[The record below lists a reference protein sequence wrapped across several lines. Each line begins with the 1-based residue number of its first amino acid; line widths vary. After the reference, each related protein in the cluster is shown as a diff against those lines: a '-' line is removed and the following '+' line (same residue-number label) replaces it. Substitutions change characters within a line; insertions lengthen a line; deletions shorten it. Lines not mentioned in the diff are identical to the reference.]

1 MEKDIINSFKTI
13 SEVENYRDTILEAC
27 KSRIDYLQTLT
38 KAANLSEKNFGY
50 IKECFEAMSPE
61 LFNLK
66 EGKQIL
72 NKYTKTIKENK
83 NLSSLHKI
91 YETIRK
97 AGKDTDVDFLMKSL
111 PETKWDID
119 KKTVNEDVKKLGKI
133 LAEGYIMLGQE
144 KADSILPKENTYLYK
159 AVNYIAENQISKSN
173 LLECSDAIKII
184 KSNILQKDSIKNV
197 FESKDLDEL
206 ANELL
211 EEFNKKYSDSLSAEE
226 TNVLK
231 EIASSE
237 DRESIFNKY
246 KASCI
251 EKITEAKIKFE
262 KNGDSN
268 SSNRLASV
276 MEQVNNKAYNLETI
290 GEDVCNLIE
299 LSNIFE

>member
-13 SEVENYRDTILEAC
+13 SEVENYREIVLEAC
-27 KSRIDYLQTLT
+27 KSRINYLQTLT

-50 IKECFEAMSPE
+50 IKECFEAISPE

-72 NKYTKTIKENK
+72 NKYTKTIKESK

-111 PETKWDID
+111 PETKWNID

-144 KADSILPKENTYLYK
+144 KADSILPKENAYLYK

-184 KSNILQKDSIKNV
+184 KSNILQKDGIKNV
-197 FESKDLDEL
+197 FENKDLDEL

-211 EEFNKKYSDSLSAEE
+211 EEFNKKYSDSLSTEE

-237 DRESIFNKY
+237 DRESIFNKC

-251 EKITEAKIKFE
+251 EKITEAKAKFE
-262 KNGDSN
+262 KDGDSN

-276 MEQVNNKAYNLETI
+276 IEQVNNKAYNLETI

>member
-1 MEKDIINSFKTI
+1 MEKDILNSFKTI
-13 SEVENYRDTILEAC
+13 SEVENYRDTILEEC

-72 NKYTKTIKENK
+72 NKYSKTIKENK
-83 NLSSLHKI
+83 NLSSLHRI

-111 PETKWDID
+111 SETKWDID

-184 KSNILQKDSIKNV
+184 KSNILQKDGIKNV

-211 EEFNKKYSDSLSAEE
+211 EEFNKKYSDTLSAEE
-226 TNVLK
+226 TSVLK

-237 DRESIFNKY
+237 DREGIFNKY

-251 EKITEAKIKFE
+251 EKINEAKKKFE
-262 KNGDSN
+262 KDGDSN
-268 SSNRLASV
+268 SSNRLNSV
-276 MEQVNNKAYNLETI
+276 MEQVNNKPYNLETI

>member
-13 SEVENYRDTILEAC
+13 SEVENYRDTILEEC

-72 NKYTKTIKENK
+72 NKYSKTIKENK
-83 NLSSLHKI
+83 NLSSLHRI

-184 KSNILQKDSIKNV
+184 KSNILQKDGIKNV

-211 EEFNKKYSDSLSAEE
+211 EEFNKKYSDALSAEE
-226 TNVLK
+226 TSVLK

-237 DRESIFNKY
+237 DREGIFNKY

-251 EKITEAKIKFE
+251 EKINEAKKKFE
-262 KNGDSN
+262 KDGDSN
-268 SSNRLASV
+268 SSNRLNSV
-276 MEQVNNKAYNLETI
+276 MEQVNNKSYNLETI

>member
-159 AVNYIAENQISKSN
+159 AVNYIAENQISKTN

-184 KSNILQKDSIKNV
+184 KSNILQKDGIKNV

>member
-184 KSNILQKDSIKNV
+184 KSNILQKDGVKNV

-262 KNGDSN
+262 KSGDSN

>member
-38 KAANLSEKNFGY
+38 KAANLSKKNFGY

-83 NLSSLHKI
+83 NLSSLHRI

-184 KSNILQKDSIKNV
+184 KSNILQKDGIKNV

-262 KNGDSN
+262 KSGDSN